1 MRLDLQ
7 GFVRWI
13 WMLIFLGG
21 SAVLMAQRPP
31 ENILIYKGAQDKYQ
45 PCEPSIAV
53 SSKKPSV
60 LVAGSILAN
69 VHRSTDGG
77 YSWSTTELTSK
88 YGVFGD
94 PCIVG
99 SPKGDFYY
107 LHLSNPDGQAWSS
120 DALLDRIVVQ
130 RSRRFGKR
138 WNKGAGMGLNG
149 SKDQD
154 KEWAAVSIDGKTLLT
169 CWTQFDLYGSP
180 IATDRSMI
188 LCSTSNRRAK
198 KWSEPVRINE
208 IAGDCKDGDMTVE
221 GAVPDI
227 ALDGTMYV
235 AWAHADTIWMDRS
248 MDGGVTWL
256 EHDLRVTEI
265 QGGWDQEIRGIGRAN
280 GMPVTRVDRSSGP
293 YQGRIYVNWTDDR
306 NGPDDNDVWLVY
318 SDNNGKSWTDPIR
331 VNNDLSGAQQFFTW
345 MDVDDVTG
353 HVHIVFYDRRDAM
366 KKYPDVR
373 LKASWNTEVYL
384 ASSYD
389 GGITWEN
396 LKVSQ
401 KSFRPDPKLFFG
413 DYNNISA
420 YDGVV
425 RPIWTRN
432 DKGIL
437 SVWTAILD
445 GYVE

>member
-1 MRLDLQ
+1 MRNKFL
-7 GFVRWI
+7 VRGAM
-13 WMLIFLGG
+13 MLLGG
-21 SAVLMAQRPP
+21 VLGLSSGMNAQRPP
-31 ENILIYKGAQDKYQ
+31 ENVMIYQGDEDKYQ

-53 SSKKPSV
+53 SPKNPSV
-60 LVAGSILAN
+60 MVAGSILDN
-69 VHRSTDGG
+69 VHRSKDGG
-77 YSWSTTELTSK
+77 YSWETETLTSK

-94 PCIVG
+94 PCLVG

-130 RSRRFGKR
+130 RSKRLGKR
-138 WNKGAGMGLNG
+138 WTKGAGMGLNG
-149 SKDQD
+149 NKDQD
-154 KEWAAVSIDGKTLLT
+154 KEWMATSVDGSTLLT

-180 IATDRSMI
+180 VVTDRSNI

-198 KWSEPVRINE
+198 KWSEPVRINSLS
-208 IAGDCKDGDMTVE
+208 GDCADSDLTVE

-227 ALDGTMYV
+227 AADGTMYV
-235 AWAHADTIWMDRS
+235 AWAQADTIWMDWS
-248 MDGGVTWL
+248 GDGGLTWL
-256 EHDLRVTEI
+256 EKDLRVTKI
-265 QGGWDQEIRGIGRAN
+265 QGGWDQEIRGVGRAN
-280 GMPVTRVDRSSGP
+280 GMPVTRVDRSDGP
-293 YQGRIYVNWTDDR
+293 HQGRVYVNWTDDR
-306 NGPDDNDVWLVY
+306 NGADDNDVWLVH
-318 SDNNGKSWTDPIR
+318 SDDKGKTWTDPIR
-331 VNNDLSGAQQFFTW
+331 VNDDPAGAQQFFTW
-345 MDVDDVTG
+345 MAVDDVTG
-353 HVHIVFYDRRDAM
+353 HIHIVFYDRRDAM
-366 KKYPDVR
+366 QKYPDVR
-373 LKASWNTEVYL
+373 LKPSWNTEVYL

-389 GGITWEN
+389 GGTTWEN
-396 LKVSQ
+396 LKVSSQ
-401 KSFRPDPKLFFG
+401 SFRPDPKLFFG

>member
-60 LVAGSILAN
+60 LVAGSILDN

-77 YSWSTTELTSK
+77 YSWSTTKLTSK

-169 CWTQFDLYGSP
+169 CWTQFYLYGSP

-373 LKASWNTEVYL
+373 LKPSWNTEVYL

-420 YDGVV
+420 D
-425 RPIWTRN
+425 
-432 DKGIL
+432 D
-437 SVWTAILD
+437 
-445 GYVE
+445 

>member
-60 LVAGSILAN
+60 LVAGSILDN

-77 YSWSTTELTSK
+77 YSWSTTKLTSK

-373 LKASWNTEVYL
+373 LKPSWNTEVYL

-420 YDGVV
+420 D
-425 RPIWTRN
+425 
-432 DKGIL
+432 D
-437 SVWTAILD
+437 
-445 GYVE
+445 